1 MGKIGRW
8 FANFMRGRNGLD
20 YFGYVLSWIYLALM
34 IIQIIVGMFSA
45 TASFIMSVFMWMLFF
60 YMMFR
65 IFSKNIRAR
74 SRENAAFTKF
84 WVKTPFGKKNAGKFD
99 RFGGYNGYNYNNY
112 NNYNDYAD
120 YTDRTRETK
129 ETKKKKNKKQKLPR
143 DKDHVYR
150 TCPECK
156 ANIRLPK
163 KKGAHSVRC
172 PRCSTLFDVKI

>member
-8 FANFMRGRNGLD
+8 FASFMKGRNGLD
-20 YFGYVLSWIYLALM
+20 YFGYMLSWIYLALM
-34 IIQIIVGMFSA
+34 LIQIIVGIFSA
-45 TASFIMSVFMWMLFF
+45 AASFIMSIFMWALFF

-74 SRENAAFTKF
+74 SKENAAFTKF
-84 WVKTPFGKKNAGKFD
+84 WVKTPFGKKNAGRFD
-99 RFGGYNGYNYNNY
+99 RFGGYNGYGY
-112 NNYNDYAD
+112 D
-120 YTDRTRETK
+120 YTDRTGEP
-129 ETKKKKNKKQKLPR
+129 KKKSKKLPR

>member
-8 FANFMRGRNGLD
+8 FMNFMKGRNGLD
-20 YFGYVLSWIYLALM
+20 YFGYMLSWIYLALM
-34 IIQIIVGMFSA
+34 ILQIIVGIFSA
-45 TASFIMSVFMWMLFF
+45 TASFIMSIFMWVLFF

-74 SRENAAFTKF
+74 SKENAAFTKF
-84 WVKTPFGKKNAGKFD
+84 WVKTPFGKRNASRFD
-99 RFGGYNGYNYNNY
+99 RFGGYNGYGY
-112 NNYNDYAD
+112 D
-120 YTDRTRETK
+120 YTDRTREP
-129 ETKKKKNKKQKLPR
+129 KKKSQKQKLPR

-163 KKGAHSVRC
+163 KRGAHSVRC